1 MPEHLLHGYTQF
13 RREYFAGERD
23 YLLKLAREGQNPSVL
38 YIGCSDSRVIPEL
51 LTSAQPGQIF
61 VVRNVANL
69 APELD
74 HPDASVGACVEY
86 AVDVLRVEHV
96 VVCGHYGCGGIR
108 ALLDGIDR
116 VKHLPSLHEWL
127 RSAEAPV
134 ERARASGLTGDDLFR
149 RAVEENVLYQ
159 MRNLVTFGP
168 VKEALAGARLQ
179 LHGWIYDLGAA
190 TLSVWDVDGDAFV
203 PAESLISKTAFK

>member
-38 YIGCSDSRVIPEL
+38 YIGCADSRVIPEL
-51 LTSAQPGQIF
+51 LTSAAPGQIF
-61 VVRNVANL
+61 VIRNVANL

-74 HPDASVGACVEY
+74 HPDASVGAGIEY
-86 AVDVLRVEHV
+86 AVGVLKVEHI

-108 ALLDGIDR
+108 ATLDGIDG
-116 VKHLPSLHEWL
+116 VKRFPSLHEWL
-127 RSAEAPV
+127 GGAVAPV
-134 ERARASGLTGDDLFR
+134 ERAKASGLAGDALFR

-159 MRNLVTFGP
+159 MRNLITFGP
-168 VKEALAGARLQ
+168 VAAALDGRGLQ
-179 LHGWIYDLGAA
+179 LHGWIYDLAGA
-190 TLSVWDVDGDAFV
+190 TLSVWDVDRDAFI
-203 PAESLISKTAFK
+203 PAEALVGK

>member
-13 RREYFAGERD
+13 RRDYFAGERD

-74 HPDASVGACVEY
+74 HPDASVGAGIEY
-86 AVDVLRVEHV
+86 AVGVLKVEHI
-96 VVCGHYGCGGIR
+96 VVCGHYGCGGVR
-108 ALLDGIDR
+108 ATLDGIDG
-116 VKHLPSLHEWL
+116 VKQFPSLHEWL
-127 RSAEAPV
+127 ASAVPAI
-134 ERARASGLTGDDLFR
+134 ERAKQSGLTGEALFR
-149 RAVEENVLYQ
+149 RAVEENVLLQ
-159 MRNLVTFGP
+159 MKNLISFGP
-168 VKEALAGARLQ
+168 VAAALTERHLQ
-179 LHGWIYDLGAA
+179 LHGWIYDLVAA
-190 TLSVWDVDGDAFV
+190 TLSVWDVDRDTFV
-203 PAESLISKTAFK
+203 PAENLVAK